1 MPNNNPA
8 TNIFESI
15 PEDLAQECFTTLAKA
30 QSVKIER
37 IVSKGHAS
45 PSGDWYDQAD
55 NEWLIVIEGQA
66 ILSFVSQ
73 SDIHLGVGDYLNI
86 PARKKHRV
94 KWTPSDVETIWLAV
108 HYR

>member
-15 PEDLAQECFTTLAKA
+15 PEDLAQECFTTLAQA

-45 PSGDWYDQAD
+45 RSGDWYDQAD
-55 NEWLIVIEGQA
+55 NEWLIVIKGQA
-66 ILSFVSQ
+66 ILSFASE
-73 SDIHLGVGDYLNI
+73 SDIYLDVGDYLNI

-94 KWTPSDVETIWLAV
+94 KWTPSDVETI
-108 HYR
+108 

>member
-15 PEDLAQECFTTLAKA
+15 PGDLAQECFTTLAQA

-45 PSGDWYDQAD
+45 RSGDWYDQAD
-55 NEWLIVIEGQA
+55 NEWLIVIKGQA
-66 ILSFVSQ
+66 ILSFASE
-73 SDIHLGVGDYLNI
+73 SDIYLDVGDYLNI